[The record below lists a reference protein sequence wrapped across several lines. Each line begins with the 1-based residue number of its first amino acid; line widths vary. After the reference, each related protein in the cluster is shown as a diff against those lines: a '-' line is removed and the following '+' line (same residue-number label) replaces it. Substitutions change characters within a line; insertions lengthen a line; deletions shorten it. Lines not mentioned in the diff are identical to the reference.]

1 MANPKIT
8 FIGAG
13 SAVFMKNIVGDIL
26 QRPALAGA
34 TIRLMDI
41 NPTRLEE
48 SEIIA
53 RKLIAT
59 LGVPATV
66 ETFSNQRQALDG
78 TNFVVVCF
86 QIGGYEPSTVI
97 DFDVPKKYNLRQTI
111 ADTLGVGGIMRG
123 LRTVPHLWSIC
134 EDMLQ
139 VAPDAIMLQYVN
151 PMAINTWAISEK
163 YPSIKQVG
171 LCHSVQ
177 GTAMELAHDL
187 DIPYEDIR
195 YRSAGIN
202 HMAFYLKFEHRQPDG
217 SYKDLYPALHRA
229 YAEGRAPKPTW
240 NPRCP
245 NKVRYEMMTRLGYF
259 VTESSEHFAEYTPYF
274 IKEGREDII
283 EKFGIPLDEYPKR
296 CVEQIAKWKQTSE
309 DYRKADRIEVK
320 QSKEYASSIVN
331 SVWTGEPSVIYG
343 NLRNNGVITN
353 LPSNAAVEVACL
365 RRPGPHARR
374 AAGLRQVDRALAAE
388 VVLAAVAREVP
399 LVRSPAELGRLASLA
414 HEAVDRPG
422 VHELARH
429 LRAVRHLRVALRDVD
444 DLDPERLRERCPL
457 LALLRVARFVA
468 GVLGDVQQRLL
479 HEVRHEPRVR
489 AVRDDRGRPVA
500 PGLAQLEHLLAQR
513 IVRAPARGD
522 VRVGVTARPRLDAG
536 VEVQRAFLVAELDQ
550 RDARDVDRQVQH
562 EIATADQRL
571 EDVTVV
577 VDDRKADVIGSD

>member
-26 QRPALAGA
+26 QRPALGGA

-53 RKLIAT
+53 KKLIAT
-59 LGVPATV
+59 LGVSAKV
-66 ETFSNQRQALDG
+66 ETFSDQRQALDG

-97 DFDVPKKYNLRQTI
+97 DFEVPKKYNLRQTI

-139 VAPDAIMLQYVN
+139 VAPEAIMLQYVN
-151 PMAINTWAISEK
+151 PMAINTWAIAEK

-202 HMAFYLKFEHRQPDG
+202 HMAFYLKFEHRQADG
-217 SYKDLYPALHRA
+217 SYKDLYPELHRA
-229 YAEGRAPKPTW
+229 YAEGRAPKPGW

-245 NKVRYEMMTRLGYF
+245 NRVRYEMLKRLGYF

-274 IKEGREDII
+274 IKEGREDLI

-296 CVEQIAKWKQTSE
+296 CVEQIANWKKTSD
-309 DYRKADRIEVK
+309 DYRKADRIEVA
-320 QSKEYASSIVN
+320 QSREYASSIVN

-343 NLRNNGVITN
+343 NLRNNGVITS
-353 LPSNAAVEVACL
+353 LPNNAAVEVPCL
-365 RRPGPHARR
+365 VDDNGIQPTYIGELPPQLTALMRTNINVQELTVRAMMEENREHIYHAAMMDPHT
-374 AAGLRQVDRALAAE
+374 AAE
-388 VVLAAVAREVP
+388 LDLEQIWNV
-399 LVRSPAELGRLASLA
+399 
-414 HEAVDRPG
+414 
-422 VHELARH
+422 
-429 LRAVRHLRVALRDVD
+429 VD
-444 DLDPERLRERCPL
+444 DLIEAHGTWLPEWTRGSRKQ
-457 LALLRVARFVA
+457 RVA
-468 GVLGDVQQRLL
+468 
-479 HEVRHEPRVR
+479 
-489 AVRDDRGRPVA
+489 
-500 PGLAQLEHLLAQR
+500 
-513 IVRAPARGD
+513 
-522 VRVGVTARPRLDAG
+522 
-536 VEVQRAFLVAELDQ
+536 
-550 RDARDVDRQVQH
+550 
-562 EIATADQRL
+562 
-571 EDVTVV
+571 
-577 VDDRKADVIGSD
+577 

>member
-48 SEIIA
+48 SEVIA
-53 RKLIAT
+53 KKLIAT
-59 LGVPATV
+59 LGVSATV
-66 ETFSNQRQALDG
+66 ETYLDQKKALDG

-86 QIGGYEPSTVI
+86 QIGGYEPSTVV

-134 EDMLQ
+134 EDMLE
-139 VAPDAIMLQYVN
+139 VAPEAIMLQYVN
-151 PMAINTWAISEK
+151 PMAINTWAIAEK
-163 YPSIKQVG
+163 YPTIRQVG

-177 GTAMELAHDL
+177 GTAMELANDL
-187 DIPYEDIR
+187 GIPYEEIR

-217 SYKDLYPALHRA
+217 SYRDLYPDLVRA
-229 YAEGRAPKPTW
+229 YREGRAPKPTW

-245 NKVRYEMMTRLGYF
+245 NKVRYEMLTRLGYF

-274 IKEGREDII
+274 IKEGREDLI

-296 CVEQIAKWKQTSE
+296 CVEQIARWKQTSE

-343 NLRNNGVITN
+343 NLRNNGVITS
-353 LPSNAAVEVACL
+353 LPDNAAVEVPCL
-365 RRPGPHARR
+365 
-374 AAGLRQVDRALAAE
+374 VDDNGVQPTYIGDLPPQLTALIRTNINVQELTVRALMEENREHVYHAAMMD
-388 VVLAAVAREVP
+388 P
-399 LVRSPAELGRLASLA
+399 HTSAELDLEQIWNL
-414 HEAVDRPG
+414 
-422 VHELARH
+422 
-429 LRAVRHLRVALRDVD
+429 VD
-444 DLDPERLRERCPL
+444 DLTEAHGSMLPEWARTSPKQ
-457 LALLRVARFVA
+457 RVA
-468 GVLGDVQQRLL
+468 
-479 HEVRHEPRVR
+479 
-489 AVRDDRGRPVA
+489 
-500 PGLAQLEHLLAQR
+500 
-513 IVRAPARGD
+513 
-522 VRVGVTARPRLDAG
+522 
-536 VEVQRAFLVAELDQ
+536 
-550 RDARDVDRQVQH
+550 
-562 EIATADQRL
+562 
-571 EDVTVV
+571 
-577 VDDRKADVIGSD
+577 